1 MRASRST
8 MPITAV
14 ICTVAAAFSLGTSSA
29 SAQDGS
35 SGESATRYVEIDRD
49 ARPAVEGTSVTE
61 WGKTK
66 SGESYSFTYRAGEAK
81 PDNDKVAAAAAKC
94 SIYISDVSFR
104 GSGANAWF
112 TWETSQVCS
121 GSYGSQRI
129 ETQMWRSS
137 WSGPRGYDVWHG
149 TKSTTKSFID
159 YGWSV
164 DCNDGG
170 GTYTYY
176 LVMKGFATG
185 VGSSPTTRAD
195 NELRK
200 NCGTNAP

>member
-1 MRASRST
+1 M
-8 MPITAV
+8 
-14 ICTVAAAFSLGTSSA
+14 AAAFSLGTSSA

-61 WGKTK
+61 WGMTA

-81 PDNDKVAAAAAKC
+81 PDNGKAAAAAAKC

-112 TWETSQVCS
+112 SWETSQVCS

-176 LVMKGFATG
+176 RVMKGFATG

-200 NCGTNAP
+200 NCGTDAP

>member
-1 MRASRST
+1 M
-8 MPITAV
+8 
-14 ICTVAAAFSLGTSSA
+14 
-29 SAQDGS
+29 
-35 SGESATRYVEIDRD
+35 
-49 ARPAVEGTSVTE
+49 
-61 WGKTK
+61 
-66 SGESYSFTYRAGEAK
+66 
-81 PDNDKVAAAAAKC
+81 
-94 SIYISDVSFR
+94 SFR

-112 TWETSQVCS
+112 SWVTSQVCS

-137 WSGPRGYDVWHG
+137 WSGPRGYDIWRK

-176 LVMKGFATG
+176 PVMKGFATG

-200 NCGTNAP
+200 NCGTKAP

>member
-1 MRASRST
+1 

-104 GSGANAWF
+104 GSGANACF
-112 TWETSQVCS
+112 SWETSQVCS

-176 LVMKGFATG
+176 PVMKGFATG